1 MGKYVTELIAHIS
14 PAENLSWRYFAD
26 RPDIVFHKPKGID
39 GEIELFEIKGY
50 RFHTWEQV
58 GLPWRAWRADT
69 QILHCTAT
77 TLPYWQPIPTIVTLH
92 DTLPWK
98 KTFSDPYESWYR
110 NKLVPSAYKRC
121 AAVITISESSRQ
133 DILSLWPWLEHK
145 LHVIPHG
152 VSDIYQGTTKF
163 TLSAE
168 LTKVIGSSP
177 YLLYVG
183 GAIERKRFAWA
194 TEVFAHLETGSLKL
208 VVCGFS
214 EQEHEKAQN
223 ALKPELRS
231 RVCFLPYVNEVDM
244 PGLYQHAVAVLYPT
258 LYEGFG
264 LPALEAQAVGT
275 PVLLSDLSSLRE
287 LKGPGAEVLPVDEL
301 DAWVQTCRR
310 LLAQRAGIHD
320 PNQAA
325 RSWAQQFSWSA
336 SANRHLEIYRDAATP
351 GKIHS

>member
-1 MGKYVTELIAHIS
+1 MGKYVTELTAHIS

-26 RPDIVFHKPKGID
+26 RPDIIFHKPEGID
-39 GEIELFEIKGY
+39 GQIELFELKGY

-58 GLPWRAWRADT
+58 GLPWRAWRTGT
-69 QILHCTAT
+69 QVLHCTAT
-77 TLPYWQPIPTIVTLH
+77 TLPYWQPIPTVVTLH

-98 KTFSDPYESWYR
+98 KTISDPYESWYR
-110 NKLVPSAYKRC
+110 NSLIPSAYKKC
-121 AAVITISESSRQ
+121 AAVITISESSRN
-133 DILSLWPWLEHK
+133 DILSLWPWLENK

-152 VSDIYQGTTKF
+152 VSDIYQGEEKF
-163 TLSAE
+163 SLSAE
-168 LTKVIGSSP
+168 LKRVIGSSP
-177 YLLYVG
+177 YFLYIG
-183 GAIERKRFAWA
+183 GAIERKRFSWA
-194 TEVFAHLETGSLKL
+194 TEVFEHLDAGSLKL

-231 RVCFLPYVNEVDM
+231 RVCFLPYVSEIDM
-244 PGLYQHAVAVLYPT
+244 PSLYQQAVAVLYPT

-301 DAWVQTCRR
+301 DAWVQTCHR
-310 LLAQRAGIHD
+310 LLAQRAIAQD

-325 RSWAQQFSWSA
+325 RTWALQFSWSS
-336 SANRHLEIYRDAATP
+336 SAKRHLEIYRNAISS
-351 GKIHS
+351 GKRHS